1 MRAPMTNIGNIEHNG
16 RLMYV
21 QITDTGHV
29 YLSGSPVEQYSR
41 QLQERVG
48 DMVRTSKNR

>member
-21 QITDTGHV
+21 QLTDTGHV
-29 YLSGSPVEQYSR
+29 YLSGYPVEQYPR
-41 QLQERVG
+41 KLQELAG
-48 DMVRTSKNR
+48 DLVRSMK